1 VLRSTDGGS
10 SWSPSGKL
18 AGQASAFAAANGS
31 LYAAVHERGIFR
43 SADGGANWT
52 QMYAQT

>member
-1 VLRSTDGGS
+1 MLRSTDGGS